1 MMNFGNRDRW
11 AHRDGNKLL
20 SLEKNYWKQDK
31 EEDKLRMK
39 PFGASS
45 DLFIK
50 IDINA
55 CEAAGK
61 SSNNNKTEEFQ
72 RGNLRKYQSD

>member
-31 EEDKLRMK
+31 EEDEM
-39 PFGASS
+39 
-45 DLFIK
+45 FIK

-61 SSNNNKTEEFQ
+61 SSNYNKTEEFQ